1 MTERKGSEPPKEA
14 CRISAD
20 RASKTPAPLR
30 TPEASAMGQAELQSI
45 FDSSPNAILIADVQG
60 NIRTC
65 NPAAANILG
74 CSKNQILGKNFLA
87 FVAPQDHLRV
97 QQDIGRVLAEGSLK
111 NVQYAAFRA
120 DGSPLI
126 VDAST
131 GVIRDDDGEVTG
143 MVTIAADVTE
153 QEQTK
158 AAQRLSH
165 RILEISNQHPL
176 WEPMLRQIV
185 LTLRDFAEC
194 QAVGIRILDHKG
206 NIPYE
211 AYVGFNREFYE
222 TESPLSIHSDQC
234 MCINVIKGQTDPS
247 LPFYTPH
254 GSFYM
259 NGTTRFLATVSDENK
274 GRTRNVCNEMGFE
287 SVALIPIRCNND
299 VLGLIHLADSRERRV
314 CLALVETLEDIGMHL
329 GVAVR
334 RALAEEALRKSEE
347 RFRAIVNNAAAL
359 VAVVDTS
366 GRWVHVNQYM
376 LDLIGYS
383 DEEMMEIAGQD
394 ITHPEDRSRMSD
406 VQERLWRGEIQQD
419 RLEIRTVCKN
429 GEIIWVDLSLS
440 ALHDEQG
447 HVDALLGVGF
457 NVTEQKKAV
466 EALHAAQ
473 KVAHVGSWT
482 WHIPSNR
489 LDWSDEMYRIF
500 GIAKDDFSGDLAE
513 LTARSIHPED
523 RAAVERVNRAVITE
537 RRHSPIEFRI
547 VRPDGSVRVAWAE
560 AGELTLDKDGAP
572 ALLTG
577 IVQDITDRKRA
588 QQVLADSEER
598 YRLLFD
604 HMLSGIALH
613 EVILDASGTP
623 VDYRFLSVNAAFEKL
638 TGLRADDILGRTVL
652 EVMPGIESSWI
663 ERYGQVATT
672 GEPTRF
678 EDFAQ
683 ALNRYFDVRAYCPQ
697 RGQFVVVFHDI
708 TEQKQAERKAEQR
721 QVELLHISRLSTLGE
736 MASGFAHE
744 LNQPLSSIMSF
755 TSACLRSVQKGDIDS
770 EKLVANLERVVA
782 QSNRAGDIIRRIRA
796 FAQRRPPQLQA
807 VSINECIR
815 DVLGLLQSSLRYA
828 GVDVASDLSEEL
840 PMILAD
846 PVQLEQVLVNLMRN
860 AIEAMQGADS
870 PQRRLTVR
878 TLMPSWDLVAVT
890 VSDTGPG
897 MDAQTMSRV
906 FDPFFTT
913 KDKGLGIGLSIS
925 RSIVESHR
933 GHLSVAPGPDGGCEF
948 TFTLSA
954 SQSADAPDPA
964 EPATG
969 SR

>member
-1 MTERKGSEPPKEA
+1 MTERKGSETPNET

-20 RASKTPAPLR
+20 RASKTLAPLR
-30 TPEASAMGQAELQSI
+30 TPEARAMGQAELQSI

-65 NPAAANILG
+65 NPAAASILG
-74 CSKNQILGKNFLA
+74 CSKDQILGKNFLA

-97 QQDIGRVLAEGSLK
+97 QEDIGRVLAEGSLK

-131 GVIRDDDGEVTG
+131 GVIRDDDGEVTD

-153 QEQTK
+153 QEQAK
-158 AAQRLSH
+158 AGQRLSH

-185 LTLRDFAEC
+185 LTLQDFAEC

-211 AYVGFNREFYE
+211 AYVGFHREFYE
-222 TESPLSIHSDQC
+222 TESPLSIHRDQC

-259 NGTTRFLATVSDENK
+259 NGTTRFLATVSDEDK

-299 VLGLIHLADSRERRV
+299 ILGLIHLADSREHRV
-314 CLALVETLEDIGMHL
+314 PLSLVETLEDIGMHL

-359 VAVVDTS
+359 VAVADTS
-366 GRWVHVNQYM
+366 GRWAHVNQYM
-376 LDLIGYS
+376 LDLLGYS
-383 DEEMMEIAGQD
+383 DEEMMEITGQD
-394 ITHPEDRSRMSD
+394 ITHPEDRSRMKD

-447 HVDALLGVGF
+447 RVDALLGVGF
-457 NVTEQKKAV
+457 NV
-466 EALHAAQ
+466 
-473 KVAHVGSWT
+473 
-482 WHIPSNR
+482 
-489 LDWSDEMYRIF
+489 
-500 GIAKDDFSGDLAE
+500 
-513 LTARSIHPED
+513 
-523 RAAVERVNRAVITE
+523 
-537 RRHSPIEFRI
+537 
-547 VRPDGSVRVAWAE
+547 
-560 AGELTLDKDGAP
+560 
-572 ALLTG
+572 
-577 IVQDITDRKRA
+577 TDRKRA

-672 GEPTRF
+672 GEPIRF

-708 TEQKQAERKAEQR
+708 TEQKHAERKAEQR

-755 TSACLRSVQKGDIDS
+755 ASACLRSVQKGDVDS

-782 QSNRAGDIIRRIRA
+782 QSSRAGDIIRRIRA

-828 GVDVASDLSEEL
+828 GVDVALDLSEDL

-860 AIEAMQGADS
+860 AIEAMQGTDS
-870 PQRRLTVR
+870 PQRRLTAR
-878 TLMPSWDLVAVT
+878 TFMPSWDLVAAT

-897 MDAQTMSRV
+897 MDDQTMSRV

-913 KDKGLGIGLSIS
+913 KHNGLGIGLSIS

-933 GHLSVAPGPDGGCEF
+933 GHLSVAAGPDGGCEF

-954 SQSADAPDPA
+954 SQSVDAPDPA